1 MCDSRRS
8 KIAAILVRAMQRRG
22 RAIFANA
29 DDAVQQDREPAADES
44 TKGSLGRDDDK
55 EANQ

>member
-22 RAIFANA
+22 RAVSANA
-29 DDAVQQDREPAADES
+29 DDAVQQDRERADEAA
-44 TKGSLGRDDDK
+44 KGSSGQDDDR
-55 EANQ
+55 EVSQ

>member
-22 RAIFANA
+22 RAVFANA
-29 DDAVQQDREPAADES
+29 DDAVQRDRERTEDAEKEILAGDS
-44 TKGSLGRDDDK
+44 DK
-55 EANQ
+55 EVRQ

>member
-22 RAIFANA
+22 RAVFANA
-29 DDAVQQDREPAADES
+29 DDAVQQDRERADEAAN
-44 TKGSLGRDDDK
+44 GSSGQDDDK
-55 EANQ
+55 EVSQ

>member
-1 MCDSRRS
+1 MMCDSRRS

-29 DDAVQQDREPAADES
+29 DDAVEQDREPAADAA
-44 TKGSLGRDDDK
+44 KASLSRNDNK

>member
-22 RAIFANA
+22 RAVFANA
-29 DDAVQQDREPAADES
+29 DDAVQHDRERADEAE
-44 TKGSLGRDDDK
+44 KEILAGDADK
-55 EANQ
+55 EVSQ